1 MFDYHRKCGLS
12 HSKPWNVKLKKE
24 KEKKRIRDLT
34 TKDKI
39 CLYLAS
45 RFIAVI
51 TTEALSSAKH
61 IESNFKLI
69 KRSRNSWLQS
79 TNIRVHIIHPTLD
92 ILNHEFYM
100 TKAYTVLECLIPS
113 KRRQPKS
120 SHSELNLKLLQ
131 LLSLFQ
137 ERINH
142 CLTPNFSPLNSQVT
156 HKPFDIPYKTHSQV
170 NKCIM

>member
-24 KEKKRIRDLT
+24 KGKKRIRDLT

-61 IESNFKLI
+61 IESSFKLI

-92 ILNHEFYM
+92 IHHHEFNM
-100 TKAYTVLECLIPS
+100 TKFTLDWNASYHRSADNPNLATVNFIW
-113 KRRQPKS
+113 R
-120 SHSELNLKLLQ
+120 
-131 LLSLFQ
+131 FF
-137 ERINH
+137 
-142 CLTPNFSPLNSQVT
+142 NFSLYFKKESIIALLLT
-156 HKPFDIPYKTHSQV
+156 SALSTLK
-170 NKCIM
+170 